1 MFPKAHAAAYV
12 ISAFRIA
19 WFKVHKPI
27 YYYCAY
33 LSVRCS
39 DFDIETMI
47 KGYDKVKEKII
58 EIQNKGYEA
67 TNKESSIL
75 DVLYVALEMLAREFK
90 FGNIDLYRSHSK
102 NFVID
107 ADEKTLIP
115 PFRTI
120 DGLGDTVANNIFEEA
135 KKNPFISI
143 EDFSKRCKVSATLV
157 DKMRTMGILKDLPE
171 TSQLSLF

>member
-1 MFPKAHAAAYV
+1 MEEFMPKYNESEF
-12 ISAFRIA
+12 SAIEILPQGA
-19 WFKVHKPI
+19 SKGTEELDLGNN
-27 YYYCAY
+27 Y
-33 LSVRCS
+33 LTSS
-39 DFDIETMI
+39 NILTSSNYFTEPKD
-47 KGYDKVKEKII
+47 KII
-58 EIQNKGYEA
+58 DIQNKGYEA

-75 DVLYVALEMLAREFK
+75 DVLYVALEMLARGFK